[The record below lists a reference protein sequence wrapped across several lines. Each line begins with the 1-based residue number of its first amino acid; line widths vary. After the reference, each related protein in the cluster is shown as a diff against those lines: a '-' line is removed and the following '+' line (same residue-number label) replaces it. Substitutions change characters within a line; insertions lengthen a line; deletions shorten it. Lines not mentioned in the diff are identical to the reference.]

1 MELSVRNKAIAG
13 MAAMLLAACGHAPPP
28 APVPAARSVSRPPP
42 PAQPAAPGQ
51 RTAYDNVEMYKTDV
65 AQHIVRYNAAY
76 TFSGALPPMLPAI
89 VVLSITVDAEGRP
102 TKVAVVRSRDSEAS
116 RVALAS
122 VQRSA
127 PLPRPFNLLGA
138 HNRSLTFAETFL
150 FNDEYRF
157 QLRTL
162 APVQ

>member
-42 PAQPAAPGQ
+42 AAPGQ

-65 AQHIVRYNAAY
+65 AQHIVRYNAAH

-102 TKVAVVRSRDSEAS
+102 TKVTVVRSRDSEAS

-127 PLPRPFNLLGA
+127 PLPRPFNLVGA
-138 HNRSLTFAETFL
+138 HNRALTFAETFL